1 MVNKKYIVYLTS
13 ILTPYVVTIFL
24 IEQIGIFLALLVFL
38 FSFITLIISCTILV
52 KSGNNDSSRK
62 WMPALIGLIAVVT
75 FFASYRFQGKIG
87 NYIFYKR
94 REEQLNQFVADI
106 IRYKK
111 INQLSD
117 GQRYWK
123 NVNNTSVALTRQEVD
138 TTEIN
143 RKQFIDDVLKQS
155 SIDKHQYEQF
165 RQQLIETDF
174 MSFTKLEDGTL
185 SFTRDGF
192 LDNCYGFA
200 YSMTGKQPLYND
212 CGQVISWY
220 RVAPNW
226 YAWATT

>member
-1 MVNKKYIVYLTS
+1 MANKKYIVHLTS
-13 ILTPYVVTIFL
+13 ILTPYVVTIFF

-38 FSFITLIISCTILV
+38 LSFITLIISSYILV
-52 KSGNNDSSRK
+52 QSGDSDSSRK
-62 WMPALIGLIAVVT
+62 WMPALIGLMAVVT

-94 REEQLNQFVADI
+94 REEQLNQFVANI
-106 IRYKK
+106 VRYKK

-117 GQRYWK
+117 GQRYRK
-123 NVNNTSVALTRQEVD
+123 SVNHTSVALTRQEVD
-138 TTEIN
+138 TTEVN

-155 SIDKHQYEQF
+155 SVDKQTYEQF

-200 YSMTGKQPLYND
+200 YSTTGKQPADND
-212 CGQVISWY
+212 CGHVISWY
-220 RVAPNW
+220 RVGSNW
-226 YAWATT
+226 YTWSTT